1 MTTTASAPAS
11 PWLTL
16 PQAAERRAVSPGTI
30 RRWIRQGI
38 LPGYRVGPQRI
49 QIYRDDLDDL
59 GPDDPDARRRRIRPD
74 PDPRLAVIRD
84 RLVELIA
91 ATEEQLGQYNAW
103 LFDLED
109 GHGAT

>member
-1 MTTTASAPAS
+1 MTTTTASEPAS

-16 PQAAERRAVSPGTI
+16 PQAAEYRGVPPGTI

-38 LPGYRVGPQRI
+38 LPAYRLGPRRI
-49 QIYRDDLDDL
+49 QIDPADLDGL
-59 GPDDPDARRRRIRPD
+59 NERIRPAA
-74 PDPRLAVIRD
+74 DPRLAVIRD

-109 GHGAT
+109 DHDAA